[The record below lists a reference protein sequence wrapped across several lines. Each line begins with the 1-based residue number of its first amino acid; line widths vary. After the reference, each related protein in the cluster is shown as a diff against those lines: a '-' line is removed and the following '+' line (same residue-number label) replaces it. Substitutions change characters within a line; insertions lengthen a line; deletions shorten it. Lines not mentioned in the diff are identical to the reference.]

1 MFDILIMFYKGMMFN
16 EILYRW
22 FNDRVTERQS
32 GYRLRKI
39 TILYISTFNPIKQIF
54 SQTVC
59 VGKLSDFFMYKIRRV

>member
-22 FNDRVTERQS
+22 FDDWVTESQS
-32 GYRLRKI
+32 GYSLRKI
-39 TILYISTFNPIKQIF
+39 TILHISTFNPIKQIF

-59 VGKLSDFFMYKIRRV
+59 VGKLSDFFMHKIRRV